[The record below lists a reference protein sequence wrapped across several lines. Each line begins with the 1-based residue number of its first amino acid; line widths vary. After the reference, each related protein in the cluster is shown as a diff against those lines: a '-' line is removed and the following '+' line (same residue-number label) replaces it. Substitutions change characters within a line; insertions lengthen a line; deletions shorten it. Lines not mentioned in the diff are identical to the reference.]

1 MQASSTSPAVNGHG
15 DSSNSSNSSSDDD
28 SSGDDSS
35 DDNSSDDN
43 SSDNSSDDNSSDD
56 DAEAAASQ
64 SIISQHTRQLPAG
77 KTSTPAAA
85 PSSRKKADVVN
96 GAGDANRLSL
106 KKTKVPNGTTKQ
118 AQSDTFRLVKSP
130 RKRKVPISFFFL
142 INCFVFVIRLAIYK
156 ALVKWSTACSNVVS
170 TLRTLKLSPLSGN
183 Q

>member
-35 DDNSSDDN
+35 GDN
-43 SSDNSSDDNSSDD
+43 SSDNDV
-56 DAEAAASQ
+56 EAAASQ

-106 KKTKVPNGTTKQ
+106 KKTKVLNGKTKQ
-118 AQSDTFRLVKSP
+118 AESDTSRLVNSP
-130 RKRKVPISFFFL
+130 RKRKVPTVLVFFVVK
-142 INCFVFVIRLAIYK
+142 NCFVFVIRLAIYK
-156 ALVKWSTACSNVVS
+156 ALVKWPTTCSNVVCTYCAHRNS
-170 TLRTLKLSPLSGN
+170 VVFQVIMSVLYPFSD
-183 Q
+183 

>member
-35 DDNSSDDN
+35 GDN
-43 SSDNSSDDNSSDD
+43 SSDNDV
-56 DAEAAASQ
+56 EAAASQ

-106 KKTKVPNGTTKQ
+106 KKTKVPNGKTKQ
-118 AQSDTFRLVKSP
+118 AESDTFRLVKSP

-142 INCFVFVIRLAIYK
+142 
-156 ALVKWSTACSNVVS
+156 
-170 TLRTLKLSPLSGN
+170 
-183 Q
+183 